1 MLAFDR
7 FAVEVRKTKGN
18 DRRKTRFRVLLSP
31 PTKKELLFI
40 KSSFFVYPSRRLGIS
55 SPHNVRCISSRAHCA
70 LVSHHAS
77 ACILLRLDDIQRQAV
92 DNIPQQVAD
101 DIHAYGVI
109 GTVVLYATKGKIKKV
124 GQVKVN
130 SLIIRGS
137 TPHSNSD
144 NSIPQKSG
152 LSTDSSK
159 KDLTDTK
166 FDLADNDTAYM
177 SAVESGDMEAAQ
189 RMVDE
194 AAKEAGY

>member
-1 MLAFDR
+1 MLR
-7 FAVEVRKTKGN
+7 
-18 DRRKTRFRVLLSP
+18 
-31 PTKKELLFI
+31 I
-40 KSSFFVYPSRRLGIS
+40 
-55 SPHNVRCISSRAHCA
+55 
-70 LVSHHAS
+70 
-77 ACILLRLDDIQRQAV
+77 DDI
-92 DNIPQQVAD
+92 PQPVAD

-166 FDLADNDTAYM
+166 FDLADNDEAKIYDNKVLTIEELTVVERVGHQDAETSSDSTS
-177 SAVESGDMEAAQ
+177 SAVSSKYIIARFREL
-189 RMVDE
+189 V
-194 AAKEAGY
+194 KENKEKIKPNSTRRITTRHI